1 MWCASSSVL
10 ESALSSC
17 GALIFA
23 EKRLEGMIMTL
34 HMTAMWRQKPA
45 RVSILT

>member
-1 MWCASSSVL
+1 MWCARYSVL
-10 ESALSSC
+10 ESDAC

-23 EKRLEGMIMTL
+23 EKQFKGMFTTLLMTN
-34 HMTAMWRQKPA
+34 MWRQKPA